1 MITYN
6 ENIEFTGKQILLFS
20 TEWCPD
26 CIMLKMYIDQVV
38 SDNPEWE
45 FIFIDSDLHP
55 SITADYGI
63 LGIPSF
69 VALNNGE
76 EVSNL
81 ISKQAKPKE
90 LINDWIA
97 GIDA

>member
-1 MITYN
+1 MKTYSGD
-6 ENIEFTGKQILLFS
+6 IQFSGDQILVFS

-38 SDNPEWE
+38 AENPSWE
-45 FIFIDSDLHP
+45 FIYIDSDLHP
-55 SITADYGI
+55 QLAASYDI

-69 VALNNGE
+69 VALREGAV
-76 EVSNL
+76 VSSL

-90 LINDWIA
+90 LINEWIESV
-97 GIDA
+97 

>member
-1 MITYN
+1 MKKYN
-6 ENIEFTGKQILLFS
+6 ENIELTGNQILVFS

-38 SDNPEWE
+38 AENGNWE
-45 FIFIDSDLHP
+45 FVYIDSDLHP
-55 SITADYGI
+55 TVAANYNI

-69 VALNNGE
+69 VALQDG
-76 EVSNL
+76 VVVDSL

-90 LINDWIA
+90 LINQWI
-97 GIDA
+97 GDIK

>member
-1 MITYN
+1 MKTYN
-6 ENIEFTGKQILLFS
+6 PQQTFNGNQILVFS

-38 SDNPEWE
+38 NENPDWE
-45 FIFIDSDLHP
+45 FIYIDSDLHP
-55 SITADYGI
+55 ELANQYQI

-69 VALNNGE
+69 VALKNGV

-90 LINDWIA
+90 LINQWIE
-97 GIDA
+97 GVK

>member
-1 MITYN
+1 MKIYN
-6 ENIEFTGKQILLFS
+6 QEIELTGNQILVFS

-38 SDNPEWE
+38 ADNPNWE
-45 FIFIDSDLHP
+45 FIYIDSDVHSEL
-55 SITADYGI
+55 AQAYNI

-69 VALNNGE
+69 VALQDGQ
-76 EVSNL
+76 VASAL

-90 LINDWIA
+90 LINEWI
-97 GIDA
+97 GSI

>member
-1 MITYN
+1 MINYSQET
-6 ENIEFTGKQILLFS
+6 EFTGNQILVFS

-38 SDNPEWE
+38 NENTNWQ
-45 FIFIDSDLHP
+45 FIYIDSDQFPKLAEQHN
-55 SITADYGI
+55 I

-69 VALNNGE
+69 VALKDGVQIAE
-76 EVSNL
+76 L

-90 LINDWIA
+90 LINEWIR

>member
-1 MITYN
+1 MKTYN
-6 ENIEFTGKQILLFS
+6 GDIQFSGDQILVFS

-38 SDNPEWE
+38 AENPSWE
-45 FIFIDSDLHP
+45 FIYIDSDLHP
-55 SITADYGI
+55 QLAASYDI

-69 VALNNGE
+69 VALREGVV
-76 EVSNL
+76 VSSL

-90 LINDWIA
+90 LINEWIES
-97 GIDA
+97 I

>member
-1 MITYN
+1 MNVYQPTT
-6 ENIEFTGKQILLFS
+6 EFKGQQILVFS

-38 SDNPEWE
+38 SENPEWE
-45 FIFIDSDLHP
+45 FIYIDSDLHP
-55 SITADYGI
+55 QLASDYNI

-69 VALNNGE
+69 VALIDGVE
-76 EVSNL
+76 ISNL

-90 LINDWIA
+90 LINKWISEVK
-97 GIDA
+97 

>member
-1 MITYN
+1 MKTYN
-6 ENIEFTGKQILLFS
+6 QEIELTGNQILVFS

-38 SDNPEWE
+38 ADNPNWE
-45 FIFIDSDLHP
+45 FIYIDSDVHSEL
-55 SITADYGI
+55 AQAYNI

-69 VALNNGE
+69 VALQDGQ
-76 EVSNL
+76 VASTL

-90 LINDWIA
+90 LINEWI
-97 GIDA
+97 GSI